1 MRKLLIILVLIVSIV
16 NFLYTFG
23 YQGEP
28 MSKVEFLSRTFAS
41 VFFGTS
47 SVVLLLLLLLKK
59 KKPSKP

>member
-1 MRKLLIILVLIVSIV
+1 MRKLLFILVIVASTI

-23 YQGEP
+23 YQGDP
-28 MSKVEFLSRTFAS
+28 MSKVEFLSRTFGS

-47 SVVLLLLLLLKK
+47 SVVLLLKK

>member
-1 MRKLLIILVLIVSIV
+1 MIVASTI

-28 MSKVEFLSRTFAS
+28 MSKVEFLSRTFGS

-47 SVVLLLLLLLKK
+47 SVVLLLKK

>member
-28 MSKVEFLSRTFAS
+28 MSKVEFLSRTFGS

-47 SVVLLLLLLLKK
+47 SVVLLLKK
-59 KKPSKP
+59 KKPSEP